1 MASDCRIGFRLNLFH
16 VLILKVLL
24 PQLCVVLTLLLTSS
38 NNYLAQSAPRYELCD
53 YIYNCSCSKIVEP
66 DRPLAQVIEC
76 PNDQLYE
83 IHPITATGKGKL
95 VLNHYSICSFRS
107 HQAIILSSFFSY

>member
-24 PQLCVVLTLLLTSS
+24 PHLCVLIVLLSS
-38 NNYLAQSAPRYELCD
+38 GSSSYNNYFVQSAPLYELCD
-53 YIYNCSCSKIVEP
+53 DIYDCSCSKIVEFN
-66 DRPLAQVIEC
+66 RPPAQLIEC

-83 IHPITATGKGKL
+83 SHPITAKGKAKKQFI
-95 VLNHYSICSFRS
+95 HFY
-107 HQAIILSSFFSY
+107 IIYTFLKLE